1 MDNTKMAGEIYPP
14 PKKNEQKLGTPK
26 IKGRIHYDEKYTRVK
41 DHWEYRLTAIDSKTK
56 FVLAEIVVVERT
68 KEACTAFL
76 QQIKNW
82 TYKQMLERYKKE
94 MMKQA
99 NKRKLI
105 IFVSDKFWNYKVA
118 WKKLFYRITKLR
130 FGVPI
135 ACKKYGL
142 KHNNNHVERHN
153 RELSRRFDALN
164 VFQTHEGAQATST
177 PLKILHNY
185 VNPHCM
191 LRRKT
196 PAEKAELILPLGK
209 NKLLDM
215 IKLARKVEMTIS

>member
-1 MDNTKMAGEIYPP
+1 MAGEIYPS

-68 KEACTAFL
+68 KEACIAFL

-82 TYKQMLERYKKE
+82 TYKQILERYKKE
-94 MMKQA
+94 MMKPA

-105 IFVSDKFWNYKVA
+105 IFVSDKFWNYKAA
-118 WKKLFYRITKLR
+118 WKKLFYRITKLQ

-135 ACKKYGL
+135 ACKKLGL
-142 KHNNNHVERHN
+142 KHNNNAVERHN

-177 PLKILHNY
+177 LLKILHNY
-185 VNPHCM
+185 VNSHCM
-191 LRRKT
+191 LRGKT

-215 IKLARKVEMTIS
+215 IKLARKAEMTIS

>member
-177 PLKILHNY
+177 LLKILHNY